1 MPTASSVEALNARI
15 DHLEKN
21 RRYIQNGLE
30 MVLSLEDFYAEVGG
44 DNYSLETLLPEAK
57 RRIDAIFP
65 FEVLAFYMV
74 EESDFSFQPAFCH
87 PQELADIV
95 QQEVDFM
102 IDEGYF
108 AWAIRE
114 RRGVVLSSKDHSR
127 QYLLHVIA
135 NHNQV
140 RGMFGGLLPAGRT
153 ALPDTAMTLL
163 SIILLHVA
171 NASESMAYT
180 SLLKNQSRILE
191 RQVAERT
198 RALTLSQQ
206 ELQQAMER
214 SNALAE
220 AAQAASLAKGEFLA
234 KMSHELRT
242 PLNGI
247 IGMTEVALSTSL
259 DDNQR
264 RVIQIIGRESFS
276 LLRQINDVLD
286 FSKIES
292 GKMELERIGFDLRT
306 LMEEIGES
314 FVFQTSEK
322 GVELNVFVAPSLPT
336 QLVGDPVR
344 LRQVLF
350 NLAGNA
356 VKFTHEGEVCI
367 QAESDRQSGDRIVI
381 RFSIVD
387 TGIGIDPEKVARVFS
402 SFTQADDSTTR
413 QFGGTGLG
421 TTISKQLVELM
432 GGEISVDS
440 RPGKGSTFRFT
451 ADFGLQPGQPP
462 PPRDDRFRPAAM
474 TLLLVDNCATT
485 CRILS
490 AYLGHLGMSAVTAA
504 DGEAA
509 LSLLAQRTEQGRP
522 IDAII
527 TDARMPGMNGVT
539 LKDHIRRMPPYE
551 KIPIMAA
558 TSLKQMVSGRDFLSL
573 GFDGSFSKPVKLG
586 DLKAVLDKVTGGAPD
601 DPPKINAP
609 SEPTAIEKDNYRAP
623 GHKGHILVADD
634 YLTNQQVAFM
644 HLTAAGFAVDLAEN
658 GQQAVD
664 AFSKKP
670 YDLILMDIQMP
681 ILNGFDATGKIRMLE
696 AATGSARR
704 TPIIALTANAM
715 KGDEKKCLDAGM
727 DGYLTKPV
735 HRHQLIKTVDNWL
748 GLSGRPG
755 KRQPSPASQGAMTS
769 GTADRAV
776 MDIATAVDEFGDAE
790 TVKIVARQLV
800 ENVDRQLQTIRDA
813 IARGD
818 RDHIRKEAHAIKGG
832 AATMEAAALS
842 GAASHLETIS
852 PEGPAAAL
860 DAGFG
865 DLEAQFYRF
874 REFVSQWKGNGS

>member
-1 MPTASSVEALNARI
+1 
-15 DHLEKN
+15 
-21 RRYIQNGLE
+21 

-74 EESDFSFQPAFCH
+74 DESDFSFQPAFSY
-87 PQELADIV
+87 PQDLSDII
-95 QQEVDFM
+95 QQEVAFM

-114 RRGVVLSSKDHSR
+114 RRGVVLSSRDHSR
-127 QYLLHVIA
+127 RYLLQVIT

-140 RGMFGGLLPAGRT
+140 KGMFGGLLPVGQT

-180 SLLKNQSRILE
+180 CLLKNQSRILE

-220 AAQAASLAKGEFLA
+220 AAQAASLAKGDFLA

-259 DDNQR
+259 NDSQR
-264 RVIQIIGRESFS
+264 RIIQIIGRESFS

-292 GKMELERIGFDLRT
+292 GKLELEQIGFDLRA
-306 LMEEIGES
+306 LMEEIGEI

-336 QLVGDPVR
+336 RLVGDPVR
-344 LRQVLF
+344 LRQVLL

-356 VKFTHEGEVCI
+356 VKFTPEGEICI
-367 QAESDRQSGDRIVI
+367 QAEADRQAGDRIEI

-387 TGIGIDPEKVARVFS
+387 TGIGIEPEQVARVFS
-402 SFTQADDSTTR
+402 SFTQADNSTTR
-413 QFGGTGLG
+413 QYGGTGLG

-432 GGEISVDS
+432 GGRISVDS
-440 RPGKGSTFRFT
+440 QPGKGSTFRFT
-451 ADFGLQPGQPP
+451 ADFGVQAGRQAPLADQA
-462 PPRDDRFRPAAM
+462 PRQAPM
-474 TLLLVDNCATT
+474 TLLVVDNCATT
-485 CRILS
+485 CRIVS
-490 AYLGHLGMSAVTAA
+490 AYVGQMGMSAVSAT
-504 DGEAA
+504 DGETA
-509 LSLLAQRTEQGRP
+509 LSLLAQRTDQGKP

-539 LKDHIRRMPPYE
+539 LKDHIRRMPSYA
-551 KIPIMAA
+551 KTPIIVA
-558 TSLKQMVSGRDFLSL
+558 TSLKHMVAGKDYVSL

-586 DLKAVLDKVTGGAPD
+586 DLKAVLDGVTGCEPS
-601 DPPKINAP
+601 DPPITNAP
-609 SEPTAIEKDNYRAP
+609 LNNSAIDIVDNREP
-623 GHKGHILVADD
+623 GQKGHILVADD
-634 YLTNQQVAFM
+634 YLTNQQVAFI
-644 HLTAAGFAVDLAEN
+644 HLTAAGFTVDLAEN

-664 AFSKKP
+664 AFVKTP

-681 ILNGFDATGKIRMLE
+681 ILNGFGATGKIRALE
-696 AATGSARR
+696 VATGSKRR
-704 TPIIALTANAM
+704 TPILALTANAM

-727 DGYLTKPV
+727 DGYLIKPV
-735 HRHQLIKTVDNWL
+735 HRHHLIKTVASWL
-748 GLSGRPG
+748 GLSSRPG
-755 KRQPSPASQGAMTS
+755 NRRPFPAPAPASDRDVTP

-790 TVKIVARQLV
+790 TVKMVARQLIGS
-800 ENVDRQLQTIRDA
+800 VDRQLQTIRAA

-818 RDHIRKEAHAIKGG
+818 REHIRKEAHAIKGG
-832 AATMEAAALS
+832 AATMEAALLS
-842 GAASHLETIS
+842 GAASHLEKLS
-852 PEGPAAAL
+852 PEGTAAAL
-860 DAGFG
+860 GAGFG
-865 DLEAQFYRF
+865 DLEVQFYRF
-874 REFVSQWKGNGS
+874 REFVSQWKGTDHENSVD

>member
-1 MPTASSVEALNARI
+1 MPSESTNEALNARI
-15 DHLEKN
+15 AHLEKN

-65 FEVLAFYMV
+65 FDVLAFYMV
-74 EESDFSFQPAFCH
+74 DESDFSFQPAFRH
-87 PQELADIV
+87 PEHLADTI
-95 QQEVDFM
+95 QQEVEFM
-102 IDEGYF
+102 IDAGYF

-114 RRGVVLSSKDHSR
+114 RRGVLLSSKDHSR

-140 RGMFGGLLPAGRT
+140 KGMFGGLLPAGQT
-153 ALPDTAMTLL
+153 ALPDTALTLL

-180 SLLKNQSRILE
+180 GLLKNQSRILE
-191 RQVAERT
+191 KQVAERT
-198 RALTLSQQ
+198 RALTQSQQ

-220 AAQAASLAKGEFLA
+220 AAQAASHAKGDFLA

-264 RVIQIIGRESFS
+264 RIIQIIGRESFS

-292 GKMELERIGFDLRT
+292 GKLELEQIGFDLRT

-322 GVELNVFVAPSLPT
+322 GVELNVFVDPSLPT
-336 QLVGDPVR
+336 ALVGDPVR
-344 LRQVLF
+344 LRQILL
-350 NLAGNA
+350 NLAGNS
-356 VKFTHEGEVCI
+356 VKFTHEGEICI
-367 QAESDRQSGDRIVI
+367 QAESGRQAHDRIVV

-387 TGIGIDPEKVARVFS
+387 TGIGIEPEQVERVFS
-402 SFTQADDSTTR
+402 SFTQADNSTTR
-413 QFGGTGLG
+413 QYGGTGLG

-432 GGEISVDS
+432 GGQIRVDS
-440 RPGKGSTFRFT
+440 QAGKGSTFRFT
-451 ADFGLQPGQPP
+451 ADFGVQPGQQPLP
-462 PPRDDRFRPAAM
+462 AVRDVRQAPM
-474 TLLLVDNCATT
+474 TVLVVDNCATT
-485 CRILS
+485 CRVIS
-490 AYLGHLGMSAVTAA
+490 AYLGQLGMTATSAN

-509 LSLLAQRTEQGRP
+509 LSLLAQRIDEGRP

-527 TDARMPGMNGVT
+527 TDARMTGLNGVT
-539 LKDHIRRMPPYE
+539 LNDHIRRMSAHA
-551 KIPIMAA
+551 KTPIIVA
-558 TSLKQMVSGRDFLSL
+558 TSLKQMVAGRDYTSL

-586 DLKAVLDKVTGGAPD
+586 DLKAVLEGVAGCAPAD
-601 DPPKINAP
+601 RPNTHAPKNLPANDPKSDHAP
-609 SEPTAIEKDNYRAP
+609 ARS
-623 GHKGHILVADD
+623 GHILVADD
-634 YLTNQQVAFM
+634 YLTNQQVAYM
-644 HLTAAGFAVDLAEN
+644 HLTAAGFSVDLADN

-664 AFSKKP
+664 AFVQTR

-681 ILNGFDATGKIRMLE
+681 ILNGFDATGKIRALE
-696 AATGSARR
+696 AATDSQRR

-715 KGDEKKCLDAGM
+715 KGDEEKCLDAGM
-727 DGYLTKPV
+727 DGYLIKPV
-735 HRHQLIKTVDNWL
+735 HRHQLIKTVNNWI
-748 GLSGRPG
+748 GLKGRPEHH
-755 KRQPSPASQGAMTS
+755 RSSPAPVVPARTAE
-769 GTADRAV
+769 GTV
-776 MDIATAVDEFGDAE
+776 MDIATAVDEFGDAD
-790 TVKIVARQLV
+790 TVKVVAGQLI
-800 ENVDRQLQTIRDA
+800 ENVDRQLQTIRDS
-813 IARGD
+813 IAKGD
-818 RDHIRKEAHAIKGG
+818 REHIRREAHAIKGG

-842 GAASHLETIS
+842 EAASHLEKLS
-852 PEGPAAAL
+852 PDGPLADL

-865 DLEAQFYRF
+865 DLQAQFYRF
-874 REFVSQWKGNGS
+874 REFVSQWKGT

>member
-1 MPTASSVEALNARI
+1 MPTTSDIEALNARI
-15 DHLEKN
+15 LHLEKS
-21 RRYIQNGLE
+21 RRYVQNGLE

-65 FEVLAFYMV
+65 FDVLAFYMV
-74 EESDFSFQPAFCH
+74 EESDFSFKPAFHH
-87 PQELADIV
+87 PENMADMI

-140 RGMFGGLLPAGRT
+140 KGMFGGLLPAGQR

-180 SLLKNQSRILE
+180 CLLKNQSRMLE
-191 RQVAERT
+191 HQVAERT
-198 RALTLSQQ
+198 RALTLSQN
-206 ELQQAMER
+206 ELQEAMER
-214 SNALAE
+214 ANAMASK
-220 AAQAASLAKGEFLA
+220 AQAASRAKGDFLA

-264 RVIQIIGRESFS
+264 RIIEIIGRESFS

-292 GKMELERIGFDLRT
+292 GKMELEQIGFDLRT
-306 LMEEIGES
+306 LMEEVGES

-322 GVELNVFVAPSLPT
+322 GVELNIFVAPSVDT

-344 LRQVLF
+344 LRQILL

-356 VKFTHEGEVCI
+356 VKFTHTGEI
-367 QAESDRQSGDRIVI
+367 LIDARLDRQEGDRVVI

-387 TGIGIDPEKVARVFS
+387 TGIGIEPENVDHVFS
-402 SFTQADDSTTR
+402 SFTQADNSTTR
-413 QFGGTGLG
+413 QYGGTGLG

-432 GGEISVDS
+432 GGQIGVESQ
-440 RPGKGSTFRFT
+440 PGRGSTFWFT
-451 ADFGLQPGQPP
+451 ASFGVQPGYRQT
-462 PPRDDRFRPAAM
+462 PAGETIRENEM
-474 TLLLVDNCATT
+474 TLLVVDNFATT
-485 CRILS
+485 CRIIS
-490 AYLGHLGMSAVTAA
+490 AYLDQLGVSTLTATN
-504 DGEAA
+504 GEVA
-509 LSLLAQRTEQGRP
+509 LSLLAERADQEGP
-522 IDAII
+522 VDAII

-539 LKDHIRRMPPYE
+539 LKDHIRQMPPYART
-551 KIPIMAA
+551 PIIVA
-558 TSLKQMVSGRDFLSL
+558 TSLKQMVAGRDYVSL
-573 GFDGSFSKPVKLG
+573 GFDDSFSKPVKFD
-586 DLKAVLDKVTGGAPD
+586 DLKAVIDRVRGGCPADTPTTQAASPPPTG
-601 DPPKINAP
+601 DPQEDRPR
-609 SEPTAIEKDNYRAP
+609 ERR
-623 GHKGHILVADD
+623 GLILVADD

-644 HLTAAGFAVDLAEN
+644 HLTAAGFNVDLAEN
-658 GQQAVD
+658 GRQAVE
-664 AFSKKP
+664 AFTRNR

-681 ILNGFDATGKIRMLE
+681 ILNGFDATGEIRAIE
-696 AATGSARR
+696 AEQGRRRR

-727 DGYLTKPV
+727 DGYLIKPV
-735 HRHQLIKTVDNWL
+735 HRHQLIKTADNWI
-748 GLSGRPG
+748 GLKGGPDNSR
-755 KRQPSPASQGAMTS
+755 PSPAPV
-769 GTADRAV
+769 DRNPPESDDAAV
-776 MDIATAVDEFGDAE
+776 MDVVTAVEEFGDAD
-790 TVKIVARQLV
+790 TVKIVARQLIDH
-800 ENVDRQLQTIRDA
+800 VDGQLRIIRDA
-813 IARGD
+813 ITAGD
-818 RDHIRKEAHAIKGG
+818 RDRIRREAHAIKGG
-832 AATMEAAALS
+832 AATMAAAALS
-842 GAASHLETIS
+842 SAAAHLENLS
-852 PEGPAAAL
+852 PDGPMEDIGTGL
-860 DAGFG
+860 G
-865 DLEAQFYRF
+865 DLENQYYRF
-874 REFVSQWKGNGS
+874 REFVSQWKGA